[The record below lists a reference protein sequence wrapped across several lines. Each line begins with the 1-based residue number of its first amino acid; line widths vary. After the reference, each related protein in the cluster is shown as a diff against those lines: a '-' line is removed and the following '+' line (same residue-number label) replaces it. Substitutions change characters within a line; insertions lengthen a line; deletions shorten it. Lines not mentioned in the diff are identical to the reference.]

1 MSADAS
7 TPTSGDNVQVFSVSE
22 VSGLVKS
29 TVEDAF
35 GYVRV
40 QGEVSGFKRAGS
52 GHLYFALKDETAVLD
67 GVCWRGTAA
76 RLGLQPEDGME
87 VIATGRITTY
97 PGRSKYQIVVET
109 MELAGQGALL
119 KLLEERKKRLAEE
132 GLFDLE
138 RKQLL
143 PTLPDVIGVVTSPT
157 GAVIRD
163 ILHRLNDRFPRRVLV
178 WPVLVQGDGAA
189 DQVAA
194 AIKGFNALD
203 PDGDIPRPDL
213 LIVAR
218 GGGSLEDLWAFN
230 EEVVIRAAS
239 ESFIPL
245 ISAIGHETDWTLLDL
260 VADERAPTPTAA
272 AEMAV
277 PVRHELLARLADVSR
292 RQDAAVRRA
301 LDLRKRDLTSL
312 ARGLPNLRRLL
323 EDSSQRLD
331 DWSERLGNALGA
343 GLRHRHSRIPKR
355 IPAPTHLIRDG
366 RRRADRATADLA
378 RSWKSDQANRTRR
391 LAHAA
396 ALLES
401 YSYERVLERGF
412 ALVAAAD
419 GRPVTSTSQVKPGD
433 DVSIRFKD
441 GATSAR
447 VAGGAAPQPKKRK
460 PKPAAD
466 DDPQGSLL

>member
-22 VSGLVKS
+22 VSGRVKT

-40 QGEVSGFKRAGS
+40 QGEISGFKRAGS
-52 GHLYFALKDETAVLD
+52 GHLYFALKDEAAVLD

-97 PGRSKYQIVVET
+97 PGRSKYQIVVEN

-143 PTLPDVIGVVTSPT
+143 PTLPNVIGVVTSPT

-163 ILHRLNDRFPRRVLV
+163 ILHRLNGRFPRRVLV

-230 EEVVIRAAS
+230 EEAVIRAAS

-277 PVRHELLARLADVSR
+277 PVRHELLARVADVSR

-301 LDLRKRDLTSL
+301 LDLRKRELTSL

-343 GLRHRHSRIPKR
+343 GLRHRRSRIPTR
-355 IPAPTHLIRDG
+355 IPVPTYVIRDG
-366 RRRADRATADLA
+366 RRRVERATADLA
-378 RSWKSDQANRTRR
+378 RSWKSEQANRTRR
-391 LAHAA
+391 LTHAA

-401 YSYERVLERGF
+401 FSYERVLERGF
-412 ALVAAAD
+412 ALVTASD
-419 GRPVTSTSQVKPGD
+419 GTPVTSTAQAKPGD
-433 DVSIRFKD
+433 DVSIQFKD
-441 GATSAR
+441 GSAAAR
-447 VAGGAAPQPKKRK
+447 IAGGAAPPPKKRK
-460 PKPAAD
+460 PKSAAD